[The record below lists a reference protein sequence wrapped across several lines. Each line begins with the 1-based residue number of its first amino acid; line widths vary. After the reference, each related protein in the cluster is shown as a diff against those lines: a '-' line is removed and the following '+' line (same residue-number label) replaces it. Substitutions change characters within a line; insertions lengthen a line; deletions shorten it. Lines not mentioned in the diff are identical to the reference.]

1 MDSNIEGF
9 NKALTEINSTY
20 QITRQITELE
30 FEISLP
36 LPIKPFLI
44 RIRFPEDFPKN
55 PPTILSSNIMSH
67 PKIDIFGIIFYK
79 EYYNWSPEVSLMHI
93 LRKLCEEFNNKP
105 PVLLTIHPYPNF
117 IEYLSRSK
125 PIQSEKD
132 AQDLI
137 HSTEEFKAF
146 TVKTKK
152 HIEDNIQNAKD
163 CIRMKE
169 RYNTLC
175 REASGGLNEQQ
186 ELVSRLERARRAAN
200 NISQQKFSSER
211 IMQSLRE
218 KEKQLQNSSGEIYN
232 RFLHKEITLQEFT
245 EQYKN
250 AVKEQKIVQMIKDNI

>member
-1 MDSNIEGF
+1 
-9 NKALTEINSTY
+9 
-20 QITRQITELE
+20 
-30 FEISLP
+30 
-36 LPIKPFLI
+36 
-44 RIRFPEDFPKN
+44 
-55 PPTILSSNIMSH
+55 
-67 PKIDIFGIIFYK
+67 
-79 EYYNWSPEVSLMHI
+79 
-93 LRKLCEEFNNKP
+93 
-105 PVLLTIHPYPNF
+105 
-117 IEYLSRSK
+117 
-125 PIQSEKD
+125 
-132 AQDLI
+132 
-137 HSTEEFKAF
+137 
-146 TVKTKK
+146 
-152 HIEDNIQNAKD
+152 
-163 CIRMKE
+163 MKE